1 MRASVIW
8 AIMACSLLF
17 SSCKWVKDSGVEGN
31 GVVVEKT
38 FDIVDHRAIKL
49 DVPANVIYTVSD
61 VPSMTVRL
69 DENLMQYVTVSTD
82 STFYR
87 PLEIGSTRPL
97 RNFKEFTI
105 VLSTSGLSD
114 LNCNHAKS
122 FKMHGTYGIK
132 GGVTMTYLTGVE
144 EVDVDSVETGV
155 LYLTVIGPGNINFRS
170 VKTPYLRLSVSAP
183 GVLISPR
190 RLGPTRMSLSG
201 EVERVKL
208 ALTGP
213 GEVDLANLDYKL
225 LEKKSVGPGRVLTGD
240 KRSYKNESVRSP
252 RTSRRSG
259 KDMKQSL

>member
-38 FDIVDHRAIKL
+38 FDIVDHKAIKL

-69 DENLMQYVTVSTD
+69 DENLMQYLTVSTD

-87 PLEIGSTRPL
+87 PLEIGCTRPL

-105 VLSTSGLSD
+105 VLSTSCLSS
-114 LNCNHAKS
+114 LHCNHAKS
-122 FKMHGTYGIK
+122 CKMHGSCGIK
-132 GGVTMTYLTGVE
+132 GGVTFMDFSGVE
-144 EVDVDSVETGV
+144 DVDVDSVETEGF
-155 LYLTVIGPGNINFRS
+155 YLTVIGPGDINFLS
-170 VKTPYLRLSVSAP
+170 VKTPHLTLSVIAS
-183 GVLISPR
+183 GVLNSPR
-190 RLGPTRMSLSG
+190 KLGPTRMSLSG

-240 KRSYKNESVRSP
+240 KRSYKSEPIRSP
-252 RTSRRSG
+252 RTSRRSEN
-259 KDMKQSL
+259 DSKQSL